1 MHCNARVSVF
11 NKLQWLQWPAC
22 SAGQKVEE
30 RQAICS
36 AEQEEQE
43 QEQEADNLLRALALE
58 RPNLIT
64 QLTAQYYL
72 QWGTS
77 QMYLAGI
84 EPKMHIAFLHAPI
97 KALH

>member
-43 QEQEADNLLRALALE
+43 EEEQEQEEQEEEQEE
-58 RPNLIT
+58 RQAICSEHWP
-64 QLTAQYYL
+64 
-72 QWGTS
+72 
-77 QMYLAGI
+77 
-84 EPKMHIAFLHAPI
+84 
-97 KALH
+97 